1 VENYIISNKTIAILK
16 KDKKTFIYDV
26 DNIRVINKNI
36 NKILELNCYFYGID
50 LNLIKNYAK
59 NILNVSYK
67 VPIYIKNDIILIQ
80 LCSLRNKECLILN
93 SNKIINYKLKNKT
106 LEINCENFKFSISI
120 SKNIL
125 ERMLL
130 KTILLTNKINNKKS

>member
-106 LEINCENFKFSISI
+106 LEINCVNFKFSISI

>member
-1 VENYIISNKTIAILK
+1 MENYIISNKTIAILK